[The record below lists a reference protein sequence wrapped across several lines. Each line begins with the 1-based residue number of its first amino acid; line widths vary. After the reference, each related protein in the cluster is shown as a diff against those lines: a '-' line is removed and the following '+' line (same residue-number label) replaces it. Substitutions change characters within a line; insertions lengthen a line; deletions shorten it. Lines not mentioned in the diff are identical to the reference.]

1 MFAKLTSPLTGSV
14 LTIDTREDGDSGAV
28 TTVTGTSDTTP
39 LNLEQ
44 SFTTPQAAD
53 LWAETLRNCLVAG
66 GMNDITAES

>member
-14 LTIDTREDGDSGAV
+14 LTIDTREDGAV